1 MAYKLP
7 YQPIVKVRFQP
18 WVGKNY
24 NSRIPK
30 LLILGMSHYSWGD
43 ENLPDYFVT
52 NDVILHQ
59 ANSPWCKQLNSRRS
73 GIEA

>member
-7 YQPIVKVRFQP
+7 YKPIKKVRFQP

-24 NSRIPK
+24 NSRVPR

-43 ENLPDYFVT
+43 EDLPDYFVT
-52 NDVILHQ
+52 NAVILHRV
-59 ANSPWCKQLNSRRS
+59 APDVKNSSSQT
-73 GIEA
+73 